1 VSKQDPTRN
10 LERLVN
16 VQKKAT
22 EILLRQITL
31 FEKQTKQNYELKM
44 IDTKTDTLLQI
55 TDILK
60 EAIEDVN
67 VSFISFSYLTS

>member
-22 EILLRQITL
+22 EILLRQIAL

-44 IDTKTDTLLQI
+44 IDIKTDTLLQI

-67 VSFISFSYLTS
+67 VSFISFSYLMS